1 MTQRS
6 APPLAPR
13 RRPGRPP
20 GPSQAAQLRARLVDE
35 ASRLYAA
42 GGYGRISFAAVAER
56 AGLTK
61 ATAFHYFPNK
71 EALLRAVFEAFGERL
86 ERAAENWFDP
96 PPISHAARLERLVE
110 SLVDFYG
117 RDPLHARIL
126 CHGLLEVERRGP
138 WAITGASAP
147 PVFDHFVRRFVAF
160 VASGVA
166 AGEFHADRP
175 LATIMA
181 IGGIVLF
188 EFMLPD
194 QGREFR
200 ASSGGHIGVRERG
213 REMATVINRA
223 VVRPAERLRRR
234 RRGAGRETT

>member
-1 MTQRS
+1 MIGRHG
-6 APPLAPR
+6 PPLAPR
-13 RRPGRPP
+13 RPPGRPP

-42 GGYGRISFAAVAER
+42 GGHGRISFATLAER

-61 ATAFHYFPNK
+61 ATVFHYFPNK
-71 EALLRAVFEAFGERL
+71 DALLRAVFEAFGERL
-86 ERAAENWFDP
+86 ERAAESWFKP
-96 PPISHAARLERLVE
+96 PPTSHAARLERLVE

-126 CHGLLEVERRGP
+126 CHGLLETGRLGP
-138 WAITGASAP
+138 WRAGAPAP
-147 PVFDHFVRRFVAF
+147 PAFDRFVQRFIGF
-160 VASGVA
+160 VAGGVA
-166 AGEFHADRP
+166 AGEFYPDRP
-175 LATIMA
+175 MATIMT

-194 QGREFR
+194 GGRAYR
-200 ASSGGHIGVRERG
+200 DGAAGGVTLAERG

-223 VVRPAERLRRR
+223 VVRPRARLRRR
-234 RRGAGRETT
+234 APGSGKGVR